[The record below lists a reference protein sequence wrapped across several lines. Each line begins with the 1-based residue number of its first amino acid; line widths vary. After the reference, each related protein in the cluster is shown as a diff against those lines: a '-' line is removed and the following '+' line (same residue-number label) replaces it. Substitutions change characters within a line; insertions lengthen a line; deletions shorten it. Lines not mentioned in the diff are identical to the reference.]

1 MKFRLSSAYF
11 PHSNQRAELGVR
23 AANRMLRDNL
33 TPTGSLDSDRFLR
46 ALLTYRNTPD
56 RDTGK
61 SPAQV
66 IFGHAIKDFFP
77 VHPQYFQP
85 RPEWL
90 LTAEQREIALA
101 RRHARQGAVLTEHT
115 KVLKPLNMSDVVL
128 VQNQAGRRGK
138 KWDRTGVVIEVL
150 DHDQYRIRMDGSG
163 RPSLRNRRFLKSI
176 TPFNSPL
183 QQSVDLTPP
192 HGRDQPLVQTAA
204 DGQHLHEEEAGHPAE
219 QVLPTNQ
226 LTGPSDPVLPRPDPS
241 TPSDLVLPTP
251 DPTSPSAPPTQ
262 PTSVPAPSPPQQ
274 LDDPAVRRSGRD
286 KKLNT
291 RLVGYKLGSI
301 SGCEIGISGAS
312 RGRGR

>member
-1 MKFRLSSAYF
+1 MSSAYF

-23 AANRMLRDNL
+23 AAKRMLRENL

-66 IFGHAIKDFFP
+66 IFGHPIKDFFP
-77 VHPQYFQP
+77 VHPQNFQP

-90 LTAEQREIALA
+90 LTAEQREVALA

-115 KVLKPLNMSDVVL
+115 KVLKPLNMSNVVL

-163 RPSLRNRRFLKSI
+163 RSSLRNRRFLKSI
-176 TPFNSPL
+176 TPFNSHIR
-183 QQSVDLTPP
+183 QSVDMTPP
-192 HGRDQPLVQTAA
+192 QARDRPHAQT
-204 DGQHLHEEEAGHPAE
+204 DDDQHLHEEVPGHAAE
-219 QVLPTNQ
+219 QLLPTNQ
-226 LTGPSDPVLPRPDPS
+226 STGPSDTVEPRQDPPPPA
-241 TPSDLVLPTP
+241 T
-251 DPTSPSAPPTQ
+251 PPTQ
-262 PTSVPAPSPPQQ
+262 PTSVSAPSPPPQ
-274 LDDPAVRRSGRD
+274 LDEPAVRQSGRA

-291 RLVGYKLGSI
+291 RLVGYELGSI
-301 SGCEIGISGAS
+301 SGCERVVSGAS
-312 RGRGR
+312 RERGR

>member
-1 MKFRLSSAYF
+1 MFQVK
-11 PHSNQRAELGVR
+11 HKKLGVR
-23 AANRMLRDNL
+23 AAKRMLRENL

-115 KVLKPLNMSDVVL
+115 KVLKPLHMSDVVL

-138 KWDRTGVVIEVL
+138 KWDRTGAVIEVL
-150 DHDQYRIRMDGSG
+150 DHDQYRIKMDGSG

-192 HGRDQPLVQTAA
+192 QGRDQPLVQTAA
-204 DGQHLHEEEAGHPAE
+204 DDQHLHEEEASHLAE

-226 LTGPSDPVLPRPDPS
+226 STGPSDPVLPRPDP
-241 TPSDLVLPTP
+241 TT
-251 DPTSPSAPPTQ
+251 PSAPPTQ

-274 LDDPAVRRSGRD
+274 LDEPSVKRSGRD

-291 RLVGYKLGSI
+291 RLAGYELGSM
-301 SGCEIGISGAS
+301 
-312 RGRGR
+312 